1 MTQESSLIS
10 AAHTRAAELNELL
23 ATCDC
28 LVDAETMQGV
38 YNNLATQITL
48 KLKER
53 LPVVLAVMNGGLIPA
68 GALLSRLNFPLEIG
82 YVHATRYRGQT
93 QGGALQWLALP
104 QIPLA
109 EREVLIIDDVFD
121 EGVTLKSIA
130 ASCSDAGAT
139 RVWVAVAT
147 NKVHDH
153 KVSDFLPDFVGIDVP
168 DRFILGEGLD
178 YNGFFRNVQGIYALP
193 QEN

>member
-1 MTQESSLIS
+1 MAQRSPLVD
-10 AAHTRAAELNELL
+10 AARMRAAELNELL

-28 LVDAETMQGV
+28 LVDAETMQSV
-38 YNNLATQITL
+38 YEKLADQITEVL
-48 KLKER
+48 SDR

-68 GALLSRLNFPLEIG
+68 GALLSRLAFPLEIG
-82 YVHATRYRGQT
+82 YVHATRYRGDM

-104 QIPLA
+104 QMPLNN
-109 EREVLIIDDVFD
+109 REVLIIDDVFD

-130 ASCSDAGAT
+130 ASCRDAGAT

-153 KVSDFLPDFVGIDVP
+153 KVIDFSPDFVGIDLP
-168 DRFILGEGLD
+168 DRYIFGEGLD
-178 YNGFFRNVQGIYALP
+178 YQGFFRNVQGIYALP

>member
-1 MTQESSLIS
+1 MTQDSPLVV
-10 AAHTRAAELNELL
+10 AARARAAELNEML
-23 ATCDC
+23 ASCDC
-28 LVDAETMQGV
+28 LVDAQTMQAV
-38 YNNLATQITL
+38 YEKLAEEITRVL
-48 KLKER
+48 SDR
-53 LPVVLAVMNGGLIPA
+53 LPVVLTVMNGGLIPA
-68 GALLSRLNFPLEIG
+68 GALLSRLDFPLEIG
-82 YVHATRYRGQT
+82 YVHATRYRGET

-109 EREVLIIDDVFD
+109 DREVLIIDDVFD

-130 ASCSDAGAT
+130 ASCRDAGAT

-153 KVSDFLPDFVGIDVP
+153 KVSDFRPDFVGIDVP
-168 DRFILGEGLD
+168 DRYIFGEGLD
-178 YNGFFRNVQGIYALP
+178 YQGFFRNVQGIYALP

>member
-1 MTQESSLIS
+1 MTQESSLVS
-10 AAHTRAAELNELL
+10 TARTRAAELNEML

-28 LVDAETMQGV
+28 LVDAETMQVV
-38 YNNLATQITL
+38 YEKLADEITQVL
-48 KLKER
+48 SDR
-53 LPVVLAVMNGGLIPA
+53 LPVVLAVMNGGLVPA

-82 YVHATRYRGQT
+82 YIHATRYRGET

-104 QIPLA
+104 QIPLV

-121 EGVTLKSIA
+121 EGVTLKSIV
-130 ASCSDAGAT
+130 ASCRDAGAT

-153 KVSDFLPDFVGIDVP
+153 KVSDFFPDFVGIDLP
-168 DRFILGEGLD
+168 DRYIFGEGLD
-178 YNGFFRNVQGIYALP
+178 YQGFFRNVQGIYALP
-193 QEN
+193 REN

>member
-1 MTQESSLIS
+1 MAQRSPLVD
-10 AAHTRAAELNELL
+10 AARMRAAELNELL

-28 LVDAETMQGV
+28 LVDAETMQSV
-38 YNNLATQITL
+38 YEKLADQITEVL
-48 KLKER
+48 SDR

-68 GALLSRLNFPLEIG
+68 GALLSRLAFPLEIG
-82 YVHATRYRGQT
+82 YVHATRYRGDM

-104 QIPLA
+104 QMPLND
-109 EREVLIIDDVFD
+109 REVLIIDDVFD

-130 ASCSDAGAT
+130 AGCRDAGAT
-139 RVWVAVAT
+139 RVWVVVAT

-153 KVSDFLPDFVGIDVP
+153 KVTDFSPDFVGIDLP
-168 DRFILGEGLD
+168 DRYIFGEGLD
-178 YNGFFRNVQGIYALP
+178 YQGFFRNVQGIYALP